1 MGAHPSAVGR
11 LAFITVSGHVYAP
24 SGRRRRVPAAVTSV
38 LPSIPSGRVGHDP
51 CCHTHSRR
59 AARRA
64 SPLGVDGGAG
74 DEAVGGLWSR
84 GHKRTVPVAVF
95 GLGCM
100 PAALSLSVLGAGIA
114 IGVAGA
120 IFEVMLNVIH
130 LPQTTKSCATTA
142 RALAPSPV
150 SCASA
155 SGPSPPLSRRCP
167 SPPRPRRLRPPPPL
181 RRTPR
186 STAPWPP
193 PRKVRPTHRPA
204 GPTRRPC
211 ASALC
216 AAAAVANRA
225 VHVRAPALAAIRRTR
240 ARLRRATRPVSGPA
254 WQRKGGL
261 SPADS
266 GQRVAG
272 REYQQPRELLSPA
285 CCGG

>member
-1 MGAHPSAVGR
+1 VRPAETMGAHPSAVGR

-120 IFEVMLNVIH
+120 IFEVMLNVMYGSVR
-130 LPQTTKSCATTA
+130 LGTRPSAEWM
-142 RALAPSPV
+142 ALALAGSNKGGEAACVRMRVFVCMCVYVCVWCV
-150 SCASA
+150 SVAWMADAYEGGEREWC
-155 SGPSPPLSRRCP
+155 SGPRVRRAACDGGAVHLSDLYVFSGLRSSP
-167 SPPRPRRLRPPPPL
+167 
-181 RRTPR
+181 
-186 STAPWPP
+186 
-193 PRKVRPTHRPA
+193 
-204 GPTRRPC
+204 
-211 ASALC
+211 
-216 AAAAVANRA
+216 AVAHNSLFLM
-225 VHVRAPALAAIRRTR
+225 VAIRSYFC
-240 ARLRRATRPVSGPA
+240 LPLP
-254 WQRKGGL
+254 
-261 SPADS
+261 
-266 GQRVAG
+266 
-272 REYQQPRELLSPA
+272 
-285 CCGG
+285 